1 MNGVCWNYEQMSN
14 DVDGFILEDFCE
26 DQNDPL
32 WFDKRIK
39 FVQAKHK
46 VSNMSWLDKLKTKPN
61 TKAKF
66 GIPLWRMVS
75 MPIMH
80 STLLV
85 DIRKMEA
92 SFQLRYKEGDQV
104 FYASQTNNLGE
115 DMDVTPKIEHG

>member
-1 MNGVCWNYEQMSN
+1 
-14 DVDGFILEDFCE
+14 
-26 DQNDPL
+26 
-32 WFDKRIK
+32 
-39 FVQAKHK
+39 
-46 VSNMSWLDKLKTKPN
+46 
-61 TKAKF
+61 
-66 GIPLWRMVS
+66 MVS

-115 DMDVTPKIEHG
+115 DMDVTPKIEQGWDAH